1 MAFCSSTKFP
11 TTLLRFRIA
20 CSTRDEDG
28 GGCGWDED
36 SYCCCA
42 AEGTYAG
49 GFGFQERLGWFL
61 QLGLY
66 VLLYWALVD
75 GLYWP
80 TTLACLAIKSLIEGA
95 VGQCSPW
102 CSVDWEME
110 GTPIC
115 KIALLFL
122 LFLLFFPSDL

>member
-1 MAFCSSTKFP
+1 M
-11 TTLLRFRIA
+11 IA
-20 CSTRDEDG
+20 CSNGDKDC

-36 SYCCCA
+36 PYCYCA
-42 AEGTYAG
+42 VGGTYGG

-66 VLLYWALVD
+66 VLLYGAVVG

-80 TTLACLAIKSLIEGA
+80 TILACSSIISLTKGT

-102 CSVDWEME
+102 CSVD
-110 GTPIC
+110 
-115 KIALLFL
+115 
-122 LFLLFFPSDL
+122 

>member
-20 CSTRDEDG
+20 CSTGDGDG

-36 SYCCCA
+36 PYCCCCCVA
-42 AEGTYAG
+42 GGTYAG

-66 VLLYWALVD
+66 VLLYWALVG

-80 TTLACLAIKSLIEGA
+80 TTLEFSAIKSLTEGA
-95 VGQCSPW
+95 VRQCSPW
-102 CSVDWEME
+102 
-110 GTPIC
+110 
-115 KIALLFL
+115 
-122 LFLLFFPSDL
+122 